1 MPLLELQTNAKLDD
15 PKAFIKE
22 FSEVVFVAYLQTLAA
37 ELLKTP
43 LEYICVNY
51 KYSEHLAFAGTFE
64 PALLL
69 SVASVEGL
77 DAESNALHS
86 QKLFGF
92 FEKKLGVKDHRGY
105 IVFVNPSKDF
115 IGFHSTTA
123 AKIFASK
130 PE

>member
-22 FSEVVFVAYLQTLAA
+22 FSELAA

-69 SVASVEGL
+69 SVVSYFLNE
-77 DAESNALHS
+77 
-86 QKLFGF
+86 
-92 FEKKLGVKDHRGY
+92 
-105 IVFVNPSKDF
+105 
-115 IGFHSTTA
+115 
-123 AKIFASK
+123 
-130 PE
+130 